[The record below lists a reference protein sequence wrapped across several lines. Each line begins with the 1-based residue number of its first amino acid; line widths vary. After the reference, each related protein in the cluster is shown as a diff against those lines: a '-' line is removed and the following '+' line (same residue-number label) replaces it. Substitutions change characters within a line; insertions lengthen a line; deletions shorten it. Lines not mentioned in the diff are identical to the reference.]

1 MDANERSF
9 DAVSESHQFFSL
21 SHLKVK
27 LLMKTGERRIMIKVV
42 QINDNIIPYQHNSMI
57 KYWINA
63 CWAVRPGEVF
73 FPLLWL
79 LFISCQNDGQYSIS
93 IHYQVRFF
101 KKICVDMSNSDTTMW
116 QGSSFLSSNLLW
128 KKMSRLNGAPQ
139 KLKRGS
145 TD

>member
-1 MDANERSF
+1 MFYKFWKKWRDQQLGAISINKPNR
-9 DAVSESHQFFSL
+9 ATC
-21 SHLKVK
+21 K
-27 LLMKTGERRIMIKVV
+27 LHAPWYL